1 MKNPIFLVFIFI
13 ILKNIPI
20 TLAKSNPES
29 MISEDI
35 NAILI
40 KCPENSVNNTCEPHL
55 IINIHM
61 NPSVDLNNMEDSWI
75 LDEVYDPTRRAVLK
89 IISPY
94 LIVVGRGEPVVMYPL
109 QYEESIKHQEFRNET
124 PTKDDVKDREGS
136 PSSKANETR
145 PSMKMKVRQEVKD
158 VQGLPTHKTD
168 EPRPSLN
175 MKEPE
180 GELLSEDD
188 VKVVQGSSSDNTS
201 APNPTIK
208 GVEDGKDVQGS
219 PPDQNKEPDPLINMN
234 ERKNQ
239 QPTEDDAKDAQ
250 GSQSAKTDDPRPS
263 VNMTERE
270 DEQPTKNVM
279 ASSKTN
285 EPNPL
290 INMKE
295 SNDKDVQGS
304 PSDQNNEPGPSININ
319 ERENEKATDDDTKNV
334 EDFQAPNTDEPL
346 SSMNMKEGEDEQP
359 TEDDDKESPDSLS
372 NESVISMKESEQVKA
387 LQSSPSGNVN
397 EPNPSINIKESEDDK
412 EGQGSPSDQN
422 NEPEPSLNM
431 KESENDKDVQGPPSE
446 QNNEPE
452 PSRNMKESE
461 NDKDPQG
468 SPSDQN
474 NEPIPSINMKERKD
488 KEPTED
494 NAKDAQESQS
504 ANTDGALPSINMK
517 EQEDEHPTVENVVSH
532 GLLSST
538 TNETINI
545 NEQENADE
553 TQSIQSGESK
563 DSPEILNLKKYDEV
577 KDLQNINI
585 KDHKLENPS
594 EYVIKNCEDSPS
606 RNESGDPSRMKRNQ
620 GLVYTSKKSV
630 GFNIALLQKSPGQDA
645 TWVHEKPL
653 FSQSEISTLGLIE
666 IRDPLLKKNR
676 IRGLC
681 HNRIPK
687 FNKKQDEK
695 KSSLRSYQLYNREMN
710 MNDRN
715 KIKQIERHTEA
726 SVQNSNSWDKQILD
740 TNSQNKIYQNGK
752 ERDYHQKSERYSDN
766 TKDKEFPQFHKIQ
779 LGNQKKDILEVIKNY
794 KPGFNTRNESH
805 PNTVGSNSNGNYLS
819 PRTQSLKSFPP
830 EKEEYHNFKS
840 LDFPQENKPVQNR
853 FKLPYNSLFNS
864 DNAPN
869 ERQHY
874 RYDPRPPL
882 NVPTDLN
889 DRKDEHYNAKTAE
902 NEINTGNNPPEERTP
917 EHDRKNEYY
926 NMKAAEYNINTGNEL
941 SQEKSP
947 EQDIKNKYYNAK
959 TADQA
964 EEKVSE
970 HDRNDKHYVTT
981 TENSIYKENYLP
993 QERFSELQL
1002 KNEYYNTKTTEN
1014 IPQEKI
1020 PEHETRN
1027 EHYNA
1032 KTAEYNI
1039 YTENQSEEGAP
1050 EHERTNE
1057 YNAKTAET
1065 KFCNL
1070 PEERVPEQDIRN
1082 EYYAAKTAENI
1093 SKGYYLPEER
1103 VIEHDR
1109 KGVKTNENN
1118 IYKQSGLPQER
1129 FPEFD
1134 IKNEYYNTK
1143 TDENIYKGSDLPQER
1158 VPEHDRKNE
1167 YNKAKTDENII
1178 YKENY
1183 LTEGSVSDHDSKD
1196 EPNNI
1201 YKENYLL
1208 QEKVPEQ
1215 ERNNEFNNVKG
1226 TENSIY
1232 IKNDIPQEK
1241 VPEHDITNNYYNF
1254 NKAQNNIY
1262 KENNLPQGRGS
1273 EQDIKNKYYNAKTTE
1288 QDIKNKYY
1296 NAKTTENMYN
1306 ENYLSPQ
1313 VPELDRK
1320 NEYNNALSN
1329 IYMKSDLPQRRD
1341 PEHDIN
1347 NEYYNAKS
1355 TEHNVN
1361 KGNNLPGNDRN
1372 NEYYNANVAEKNI
1385 YKENDLPEGR
1395 GSQHYRKDEP
1405 YNAKTTENNINIEN
1419 YNPQRIRELDRKN
1432 EYYNVQ
1438 AEKNNNYI
1446 ENNLPKGIV
1455 AEHGRKNDYYS
1466 AKTDENIYK
1475 GSDLPEER
1483 DLEHDRKGEHYIQ
1496 KTEKT
1501 EKMEN
1506 YFPQGIFPE
1515 YDIENK
1521 FYNPMK
1527 SDNIYKG
1534 NYLPQGRFPELDRKN
1549 EYYNVQKEKN
1559 IIYDRPQRIGSK
1571 HNNYNANYLTQGRA
1585 PGLDIKNK
1593 YSITKTTENNIYN
1606 RNDLPQVS
1614 EQDIKNLYF
1623 NARAAQNRSRLNYL
1637 SSGEREK
1644 FKFNEPMKSH
1654 SGTSNVPYSKEYN
1667 LLNANSRASSTPNY
1681 NNYMLNQT
1689 EIDFII
1695 NKHMRE
1701 GLRKN
1706 NNYKNDQTYN
1716 GQNAHTIPYNI
1727 KPGDLENT
1735 YISKNAQQFD
1745 LNNFQ
1750 SMPHNFNPKDLYSD
1764 LGQPYSQSKFP
1775 QRKPLSSY
1783 PRANPYRPVPR
1794 NFKRI
1799 RRSWHTRENR
1809 DANQYMKDGFSLQ
1822 KIEENGEVPCD
1833 TCGGKNKKKDEKPPA
1848 RFCSALIEP
1857 KSSESKLE
1865 EFNAP
1870 EKLNDVIPC
1879 DTCGGKNKKGEG
1891 KSPPG
1896 SLDSEV
1902 QMVKAESVQPLT
1914 SEDAIPCEKCK
1925 VNREGN
1931 LAAQSCGCVSN
1942 PSVCNCEVSK
1952 LSRALNQS
1960 KEDINYG
1967 VFNMNSPIPYLTT
1980 QLRVFRRRHNTWWR
1994 IVPIVRLDSVSGIF
2008 ANKNMSMV
2016 FSTRVGTL
2024 RQEKSARFSD
2034 HKLFI
2039 PLKSDGQL
2047 AETRSLETLTELQ
2060 NNIGKSFLIGSSR
2073 KDLATREI
2081 KDFEEDAIKGIDSL
2095 GYFPVTM
2102 KALQMCPHNDKNICL
2117 NIRGERVPE
2126 FSIKVK
2132 IPFRENAFMVKK
2144 RHVVKIFSIV
2154 TDATTK
2160 DAIQISIDVIN
2171 KGLEAHEYSIYVY
2184 NCPLSKSALS
2194 TTSIRRQLLP
2204 DIGQNVTFLLPFIN
2218 SAKKNKKFT
2227 CDVVVKESDLNNS
2240 NKSFFLK
2247 SSDIKAGII
2256 AKRTMDIKVHSRCFC
2271 IGRCRCHCMEKL
2283 QTFVNYNICERMS
2296 RRAQEDA
2303 GLIYNCPPGNER
2315 NDVCITDLSCDS
2327 RKKTSFNIF
2336 YKIQTVILIL
2346 FIWLLIF
2353 GLLKA
2358 IFGLCIRSIDQYG
2371 FETVQPG
2378 RYYACSSRIR
2388 IFIVNVFFFI
2398 IYPLTCWCKCFK
2410 PKPEDLMAASTDWS
2424 CNHEVDD
2431 DDCSL
2436 GEHKDSEKR
2445 SRLCGGG
2452 PAQKLSEDLLL
2463 AFAPH
2468 YENGLFK
2475 DDKPDD
2481 EESTLFIL
2489 EVLEESK
2496 TSLSKMMSQ
2505 STKSSDSPEMVSKCA
2520 ENSEEERTAEE
2531 LVENLKT
2538 SQRAYRLMSSPVGG
2552 VINIPEN
2559 SQYCVKGFFLPTIK
2573 GTYEFFSYHPLV
2585 QYIGFSKEN
2594 EVMKLMKPQYLRTD
2608 EFSRTYANKLEVLKA
2623 GDLSVGCPPNIP
2635 CVNITPSSDLEN
2647 SFLKLSEL
2655 LKETRSE

>member
-1 MKNPIFLVFIFI
+1 
-13 ILKNIPI
+13 
-20 TLAKSNPES
+20 
-29 MISEDI
+29 
-35 NAILI
+35 
-40 KCPENSVNNTCEPHL
+40 
-55 IINIHM
+55 
-61 NPSVDLNNMEDSWI
+61 
-75 LDEVYDPTRRAVLK
+75 
-89 IISPY
+89 
-94 LIVVGRGEPVVMYPL
+94 
-109 QYEESIKHQEFRNET
+109 
-124 PTKDDVKDREGS
+124 
-136 PSSKANETR
+136 
-145 PSMKMKVRQEVKD
+145 
-158 VQGLPTHKTD
+158 
-168 EPRPSLN
+168 
-175 MKEPE
+175 
-180 GELLSEDD
+180 
-188 VKVVQGSSSDNTS
+188 
-201 APNPTIK
+201 
-208 GVEDGKDVQGS
+208 
-219 PPDQNKEPDPLINMN
+219 
-234 ERKNQ
+234 
-239 QPTEDDAKDAQ
+239 
-250 GSQSAKTDDPRPS
+250 
-263 VNMTERE
+263 
-270 DEQPTKNVM
+270 
-279 ASSKTN
+279 
-285 EPNPL
+285 
-290 INMKE
+290 
-295 SNDKDVQGS
+295 
-304 PSDQNNEPGPSININ
+304 
-319 ERENEKATDDDTKNV
+319 
-334 EDFQAPNTDEPL
+334 
-346 SSMNMKEGEDEQP
+346 
-359 TEDDDKESPDSLS
+359 
-372 NESVISMKESEQVKA
+372 
-387 LQSSPSGNVN
+387 
-397 EPNPSINIKESEDDK
+397 
-412 EGQGSPSDQN
+412 
-422 NEPEPSLNM
+422 
-431 KESENDKDVQGPPSE
+431 
-446 QNNEPE
+446 
-452 PSRNMKESE
+452 
-461 NDKDPQG
+461 
-468 SPSDQN
+468 
-474 NEPIPSINMKERKD
+474 
-488 KEPTED
+488 
-494 NAKDAQESQS
+494 
-504 ANTDGALPSINMK
+504 
-517 EQEDEHPTVENVVSH
+517 
-532 GLLSST
+532 
-538 TNETINI
+538 
-545 NEQENADE
+545 
-553 TQSIQSGESK
+553 
-563 DSPEILNLKKYDEV
+563 
-577 KDLQNINI
+577 
-585 KDHKLENPS
+585 
-594 EYVIKNCEDSPS
+594 
-606 RNESGDPSRMKRNQ
+606 
-620 GLVYTSKKSV
+620 
-630 GFNIALLQKSPGQDA
+630 
-645 TWVHEKPL
+645 
-653 FSQSEISTLGLIE
+653 
-666 IRDPLLKKNR
+666 
-676 IRGLC
+676 
-681 HNRIPK
+681 
-687 FNKKQDEK
+687 
-695 KSSLRSYQLYNREMN
+695 
-710 MNDRN
+710 
-715 KIKQIERHTEA
+715 
-726 SVQNSNSWDKQILD
+726 
-740 TNSQNKIYQNGK
+740 
-752 ERDYHQKSERYSDN
+752 
-766 TKDKEFPQFHKIQ
+766 
-779 LGNQKKDILEVIKNY
+779 
-794 KPGFNTRNESH
+794 
-805 PNTVGSNSNGNYLS
+805 
-819 PRTQSLKSFPP
+819 
-830 EKEEYHNFKS
+830 
-840 LDFPQENKPVQNR
+840 
-853 FKLPYNSLFNS
+853 
-864 DNAPN
+864 
-869 ERQHY
+869 
-874 RYDPRPPL
+874 
-882 NVPTDLN
+882 
-889 DRKDEHYNAKTAE
+889 
-902 NEINTGNNPPEERTP
+902 
-917 EHDRKNEYY
+917 
-926 NMKAAEYNINTGNEL
+926 
-941 SQEKSP
+941 
-947 EQDIKNKYYNAK
+947 
-959 TADQA
+959 
-964 EEKVSE
+964 
-970 HDRNDKHYVTT
+970 
-981 TENSIYKENYLP
+981 
-993 QERFSELQL
+993 
-1002 KNEYYNTKTTEN
+1002 
-1014 IPQEKI
+1014 
-1020 PEHETRN
+1020 
-1027 EHYNA
+1027 
-1032 KTAEYNI
+1032 
-1039 YTENQSEEGAP
+1039 
-1050 EHERTNE
+1050 
-1057 YNAKTAET
+1057 
-1065 KFCNL
+1065 
-1070 PEERVPEQDIRN
+1070 
-1082 EYYAAKTAENI
+1082 
-1093 SKGYYLPEER
+1093 
-1103 VIEHDR
+1103 
-1109 KGVKTNENN
+1109 
-1118 IYKQSGLPQER
+1118 
-1129 FPEFD
+1129 
-1134 IKNEYYNTK
+1134 
-1143 TDENIYKGSDLPQER
+1143 
-1158 VPEHDRKNE
+1158 
-1167 YNKAKTDENII
+1167 
-1178 YKENY
+1178 
-1183 LTEGSVSDHDSKD
+1183 
-1196 EPNNI
+1196 
-1201 YKENYLL
+1201 
-1208 QEKVPEQ
+1208 
-1215 ERNNEFNNVKG
+1215 
-1226 TENSIY
+1226 
-1232 IKNDIPQEK
+1232 
-1241 VPEHDITNNYYNF
+1241 
-1254 NKAQNNIY
+1254 
-1262 KENNLPQGRGS
+1262 
-1273 EQDIKNKYYNAKTTE
+1273 
-1288 QDIKNKYY
+1288 
-1296 NAKTTENMYN
+1296 
-1306 ENYLSPQ
+1306 
-1313 VPELDRK
+1313 
-1320 NEYNNALSN
+1320 
-1329 IYMKSDLPQRRD
+1329 
-1341 PEHDIN
+1341 
-1347 NEYYNAKS
+1347 
-1355 TEHNVN
+1355 
-1361 KGNNLPGNDRN
+1361 
-1372 NEYYNANVAEKNI
+1372 
-1385 YKENDLPEGR
+1385 
-1395 GSQHYRKDEP
+1395 
-1405 YNAKTTENNINIEN
+1405 
-1419 YNPQRIRELDRKN
+1419 
-1432 EYYNVQ
+1432 
-1438 AEKNNNYI
+1438 
-1446 ENNLPKGIV
+1446 
-1455 AEHGRKNDYYS
+1455 
-1466 AKTDENIYK
+1466 
-1475 GSDLPEER
+1475 
-1483 DLEHDRKGEHYIQ
+1483 
-1496 KTEKT
+1496 
-1501 EKMEN
+1501 
-1506 YFPQGIFPE
+1506 
-1515 YDIENK
+1515 
-1521 FYNPMK
+1521 
-1527 SDNIYKG
+1527 
-1534 NYLPQGRFPELDRKN
+1534 
-1549 EYYNVQKEKN
+1549 
-1559 IIYDRPQRIGSK
+1559 
-1571 HNNYNANYLTQGRA
+1571 
-1585 PGLDIKNK
+1585 
-1593 YSITKTTENNIYN
+1593 
-1606 RNDLPQVS
+1606 
-1614 EQDIKNLYF
+1614 
-1623 NARAAQNRSRLNYL
+1623 
-1637 SSGEREK
+1637 
-1644 FKFNEPMKSH
+1644 MKSH

>member
-1 MKNPIFLVFIFI
+1 
-13 ILKNIPI
+13 
-20 TLAKSNPES
+20 

-517 EQEDEHPTVENVVSH
+517 EQEDEHPTVENV
-532 GLLSST
+532 
-538 TNETINI
+538 
-545 NEQENADE
+545 
-553 TQSIQSGESK
+553 
-563 DSPEILNLKKYDEV
+563 
-577 KDLQNINI
+577 
-585 KDHKLENPS
+585 
-594 EYVIKNCEDSPS
+594 
-606 RNESGDPSRMKRNQ
+606 
-620 GLVYTSKKSV
+620 
-630 GFNIALLQKSPGQDA
+630 
-645 TWVHEKPL
+645 
-653 FSQSEISTLGLIE
+653 
-666 IRDPLLKKNR
+666 
-676 IRGLC
+676 
-681 HNRIPK
+681 
-687 FNKKQDEK
+687 
-695 KSSLRSYQLYNREMN
+695 
-710 MNDRN
+710 
-715 KIKQIERHTEA
+715 
-726 SVQNSNSWDKQILD
+726 
-740 TNSQNKIYQNGK
+740 
-752 ERDYHQKSERYSDN
+752 
-766 TKDKEFPQFHKIQ
+766 
-779 LGNQKKDILEVIKNY
+779 
-794 KPGFNTRNESH
+794 
-805 PNTVGSNSNGNYLS
+805 
-819 PRTQSLKSFPP
+819 
-830 EKEEYHNFKS
+830 
-840 LDFPQENKPVQNR
+840 
-853 FKLPYNSLFNS
+853 
-864 DNAPN
+864 
-869 ERQHY
+869 
-874 RYDPRPPL
+874 
-882 NVPTDLN
+882 
-889 DRKDEHYNAKTAE
+889 
-902 NEINTGNNPPEERTP
+902 
-917 EHDRKNEYY
+917 
-926 NMKAAEYNINTGNEL
+926 
-941 SQEKSP
+941 
-947 EQDIKNKYYNAK
+947 
-959 TADQA
+959 
-964 EEKVSE
+964 
-970 HDRNDKHYVTT
+970 
-981 TENSIYKENYLP
+981 
-993 QERFSELQL
+993 
-1002 KNEYYNTKTTEN
+1002 
-1014 IPQEKI
+1014 
-1020 PEHETRN
+1020 
-1027 EHYNA
+1027 
-1032 KTAEYNI
+1032 
-1039 YTENQSEEGAP
+1039 
-1050 EHERTNE
+1050 
-1057 YNAKTAET
+1057 
-1065 KFCNL
+1065 
-1070 PEERVPEQDIRN
+1070 
-1082 EYYAAKTAENI
+1082 
-1093 SKGYYLPEER
+1093 
-1103 VIEHDR
+1103 
-1109 KGVKTNENN
+1109 
-1118 IYKQSGLPQER
+1118 
-1129 FPEFD
+1129 
-1134 IKNEYYNTK
+1134 
-1143 TDENIYKGSDLPQER
+1143 
-1158 VPEHDRKNE
+1158 
-1167 YNKAKTDENII
+1167 
-1178 YKENY
+1178 
-1183 LTEGSVSDHDSKD
+1183 
-1196 EPNNI
+1196 
-1201 YKENYLL
+1201 
-1208 QEKVPEQ
+1208 
-1215 ERNNEFNNVKG
+1215 
-1226 TENSIY
+1226 
-1232 IKNDIPQEK
+1232 
-1241 VPEHDITNNYYNF
+1241 
-1254 NKAQNNIY
+1254 
-1262 KENNLPQGRGS
+1262 
-1273 EQDIKNKYYNAKTTE
+1273 
-1288 QDIKNKYY
+1288 
-1296 NAKTTENMYN
+1296 
-1306 ENYLSPQ
+1306 
-1313 VPELDRK
+1313 
-1320 NEYNNALSN
+1320 
-1329 IYMKSDLPQRRD
+1329 
-1341 PEHDIN
+1341 
-1347 NEYYNAKS
+1347 
-1355 TEHNVN
+1355 
-1361 KGNNLPGNDRN
+1361 
-1372 NEYYNANVAEKNI
+1372 
-1385 YKENDLPEGR
+1385 
-1395 GSQHYRKDEP
+1395 
-1405 YNAKTTENNINIEN
+1405 
-1419 YNPQRIRELDRKN
+1419 
-1432 EYYNVQ
+1432 
-1438 AEKNNNYI
+1438 
-1446 ENNLPKGIV
+1446 
-1455 AEHGRKNDYYS
+1455 
-1466 AKTDENIYK
+1466 
-1475 GSDLPEER
+1475 
-1483 DLEHDRKGEHYIQ
+1483 
-1496 KTEKT
+1496 
-1501 EKMEN
+1501 
-1506 YFPQGIFPE
+1506 
-1515 YDIENK
+1515 
-1521 FYNPMK
+1521 
-1527 SDNIYKG
+1527 
-1534 NYLPQGRFPELDRKN
+1534 
-1549 EYYNVQKEKN
+1549 
-1559 IIYDRPQRIGSK
+1559 
-1571 HNNYNANYLTQGRA
+1571 
-1585 PGLDIKNK
+1585 
-1593 YSITKTTENNIYN
+1593 
-1606 RNDLPQVS
+1606 
-1614 EQDIKNLYF
+1614 
-1623 NARAAQNRSRLNYL
+1623 
-1637 SSGEREK
+1637 
-1644 FKFNEPMKSH
+1644 
-1654 SGTSNVPYSKEYN
+1654 
-1667 LLNANSRASSTPNY
+1667 
-1681 NNYMLNQT
+1681 
-1689 EIDFII
+1689 
-1695 NKHMRE
+1695 
-1701 GLRKN
+1701 
-1706 NNYKNDQTYN
+1706 
-1716 GQNAHTIPYNI
+1716 
-1727 KPGDLENT
+1727 
-1735 YISKNAQQFD
+1735 
-1745 LNNFQ
+1745 
-1750 SMPHNFNPKDLYSD
+1750 
-1764 LGQPYSQSKFP
+1764 SKFP

>member
-1 MKNPIFLVFIFI
+1 
-13 ILKNIPI
+13 
-20 TLAKSNPES
+20 

-55 IINIHM
+55 ILNIHM

-75 LDEVYDPTRRAVLK
+75 LDEVYDPTRRSVLK

-109 QYEESIKHQEFRNET
+109 QYEE
-124 PTKDDVKDREGS
+124 
-136 PSSKANETR
+136 
-145 PSMKMKVRQEVKD
+145 
-158 VQGLPTHKTD
+158 
-168 EPRPSLN
+168 
-175 MKEPE
+175 
-180 GELLSEDD
+180 
-188 VKVVQGSSSDNTS
+188 
-201 APNPTIK
+201 
-208 GVEDGKDVQGS
+208 
-219 PPDQNKEPDPLINMN
+219 
-234 ERKNQ
+234 
-239 QPTEDDAKDAQ
+239 
-250 GSQSAKTDDPRPS
+250 
-263 VNMTERE
+263 
-270 DEQPTKNVM
+270 
-279 ASSKTN
+279 
-285 EPNPL
+285 
-290 INMKE
+290 
-295 SNDKDVQGS
+295 
-304 PSDQNNEPGPSININ
+304 
-319 ERENEKATDDDTKNV
+319 
-334 EDFQAPNTDEPL
+334 
-346 SSMNMKEGEDEQP
+346 
-359 TEDDDKESPDSLS
+359 
-372 NESVISMKESEQVKA
+372 
-387 LQSSPSGNVN
+387 
-397 EPNPSINIKESEDDK
+397 
-412 EGQGSPSDQN
+412 
-422 NEPEPSLNM
+422 
-431 KESENDKDVQGPPSE
+431 
-446 QNNEPE
+446 
-452 PSRNMKESE
+452 
-461 NDKDPQG
+461 
-468 SPSDQN
+468 
-474 NEPIPSINMKERKD
+474 
-488 KEPTED
+488 
-494 NAKDAQESQS
+494 
-504 ANTDGALPSINMK
+504 
-517 EQEDEHPTVENVVSH
+517 
-532 GLLSST
+532 
-538 TNETINI
+538 
-545 NEQENADE
+545 
-553 TQSIQSGESK
+553 
-563 DSPEILNLKKYDEV
+563 
-577 KDLQNINI
+577 
-585 KDHKLENPS
+585 
-594 EYVIKNCEDSPS
+594 
-606 RNESGDPSRMKRNQ
+606 
-620 GLVYTSKKSV
+620 
-630 GFNIALLQKSPGQDA
+630 
-645 TWVHEKPL
+645 
-653 FSQSEISTLGLIE
+653 
-666 IRDPLLKKNR
+666 
-676 IRGLC
+676 
-681 HNRIPK
+681 
-687 FNKKQDEK
+687 
-695 KSSLRSYQLYNREMN
+695 
-710 MNDRN
+710 
-715 KIKQIERHTEA
+715 
-726 SVQNSNSWDKQILD
+726 
-740 TNSQNKIYQNGK
+740 
-752 ERDYHQKSERYSDN
+752 
-766 TKDKEFPQFHKIQ
+766 
-779 LGNQKKDILEVIKNY
+779 
-794 KPGFNTRNESH
+794 
-805 PNTVGSNSNGNYLS
+805 
-819 PRTQSLKSFPP
+819 
-830 EKEEYHNFKS
+830 
-840 LDFPQENKPVQNR
+840 
-853 FKLPYNSLFNS
+853 
-864 DNAPN
+864 
-869 ERQHY
+869 
-874 RYDPRPPL
+874 
-882 NVPTDLN
+882 
-889 DRKDEHYNAKTAE
+889 TAE
-902 NEINTGNNPPEERTP
+902 NEINTANNPPEERTP
-917 EHDRKNEYY
+917 ENDRKNEYY
-926 NMKAAEYNINTGNEL
+926 NIKAEEYNINTGNEL
-941 SQEKSP
+941 PQERSL
-947 EQDIKNKYYNAK
+947 EQDIKNKYYTAK

-970 HDRNDKHYVTT
+970 HDKNDKHYVTT
-981 TENSIYKENYLP
+981 TENSIYKENDLP

-1020 PEHETRN
+1020 PEHNTRN

-1032 KTAEYNI
+1032 KTAEHNI

-1070 PEERVPEQDIRN
+1070 PEERVPEQDIKN

-1118 IYKQSGLPQER
+1118 IYKQSGLPQDR

-1134 IKNEYYNTK
+1134 IKNEYYNAK

-1167 YNKAKTDENII
+1167 YYKAKTDENII

-1201 YKENYLL
+1201 YKENDLL
-1208 QEKVPEQ
+1208 QERVAEQ
-1215 ERNNEFNNVKG
+1215 DRKNEFNNVKG

-1288 QDIKNKYY
+1288 
-1296 NAKTTENMYN
+1296 NMYN
-1306 ENYLSPQ
+1306 ENYLPPKER

-1320 NEYNNALSN
+1320 NEYYNALSN
-1329 IYMKSDLPQRRD
+1329 IYMKNDLSQRRD
-1341 PEHDIN
+1341 PEYDIS
-1347 NEYYNAKS
+1347 NENYNAKS

-1361 KGNNLPGNDRN
+1361 KNDRN
-1372 NEYYNANVAEKNI
+1372 NKYYNANVAEKNI

-1395 GSQHYRKDEP
+1395 VSQNYRKDDP
-1405 YNAKTTENNINIEN
+1405 
-1419 YNPQRIRELDRKN
+1419 
-1432 EYYNVQ
+1432 
-1438 AEKNNNYI
+1438 
-1446 ENNLPKGIV
+1446 
-1455 AEHGRKNDYYS
+1455 
-1466 AKTDENIYK
+1466 
-1475 GSDLPEER
+1475 
-1483 DLEHDRKGEHYIQ
+1483 
-1496 KTEKT
+1496 
-1501 EKMEN
+1501 
-1506 YFPQGIFPE
+1506 
-1515 YDIENK
+1515 
-1521 FYNPMK
+1521 
-1527 SDNIYKG
+1527 
-1534 NYLPQGRFPELDRKN
+1534 
-1549 EYYNVQKEKN
+1549 
-1559 IIYDRPQRIGSK
+1559 
-1571 HNNYNANYLTQGRA
+1571 
-1585 PGLDIKNK
+1585 
-1593 YSITKTTENNIYN
+1593 
-1606 RNDLPQVS
+1606 
-1614 EQDIKNLYF
+1614 
-1623 NARAAQNRSRLNYL
+1623 
-1637 SSGEREK
+1637 
-1644 FKFNEPMKSH
+1644 
-1654 SGTSNVPYSKEYN
+1654 
-1667 LLNANSRASSTPNY
+1667 
-1681 NNYMLNQT
+1681 
-1689 EIDFII
+1689 
-1695 NKHMRE
+1695 
-1701 GLRKN
+1701 
-1706 NNYKNDQTYN
+1706 
-1716 GQNAHTIPYNI
+1716 
-1727 KPGDLENT
+1727 
-1735 YISKNAQQFD
+1735 
-1745 LNNFQ
+1745 
-1750 SMPHNFNPKDLYSD
+1750 MPHNFNPKDLYSD
-1764 LGQPYSQSKFP
+1764 FGQPYSQSKFP
-1775 QRKPLSSY
+1775 QRKPFSSY

-1799 RRSWHTRENR
+1799 RRSCHTRENR

-1833 TCGGKNKKKDEKPPA
+1833 TCGGKNKKKDEKPPT

-1879 DTCGGKNKKGEG
+1879 DTCGGKNKKGGG
-1891 KSPPG
+1891 KSPPD

-1942 PSVCNCEVSK
+1942 PSICNCEVSK

-2024 RQEKSARFSD
+2024 RQEKSARFLD

-2117 NIRGERVPE
+2117 NIRGERVPGKTYLNSNFIYLYLPLVIPLE

-2424 CNHEVDD
+2424 CNHEMDD

-2505 STKSSDSPEMVSKCA
+2505 STKSSDSPEMVSNCA
-2520 ENSEEERTAEE
+2520 ENSEERKAEE
-2531 LVENLKT
+2531 LVDNLKT

-2559 SQYCVKGFFLPTIK
+2559 CQYCVKGFFLPTIK